1 MTTETE
7 PLHRQLRQ
15 AIEDSSMSWRVAAK
29 ATGIPK
35 MTLYR
40 ACNDGGASLPVSRV
54 LAIAQA
60 LGQAAVGLLPDLED
74 ISSGPMS
81 ATPDV
86 ILALSLDDA
95 ILVAAAAGLSLAE
108 LVPELMEHDD

>member
-15 AIEDSSMSWRVAAK
+15 AIEDSSMSWRVAAE

-35 MTLYR
+35 ATLRR
-40 ACNDGGASLPVSRV
+40 ACDVGGASMPVSRV

-60 LGQAAVGLLPDLED
+60 LGKSATELLPDLED
-74 ISSGPMS
+74 MRID
-81 ATPDV
+81 AAETPEV

-95 ILVAAAAGLSLAE
+95 ILVAGAAGLSLAE

>member
-15 AIEDSSMSWRVAAK
+15 AIEDSSMSWRVAAE

-35 MTLYR
+35 ATLRR
-40 ACNDGGASLPVSRV
+40 ACDVGGASLPVSRV

-60 LGQAAVGLLPDLED
+60 LGKPATELLPDLED
-74 ISSGPMS
+74 HPGPF
-81 ATPDV
+81 AYTPGV
-86 ILALSLDDA
+86 LMAMSLDDA
-95 ILVAAAAGLSLAE
+95 ILVAGAAGLSLAE
-108 LVPELMEHDD
+108 LVPELTETHD